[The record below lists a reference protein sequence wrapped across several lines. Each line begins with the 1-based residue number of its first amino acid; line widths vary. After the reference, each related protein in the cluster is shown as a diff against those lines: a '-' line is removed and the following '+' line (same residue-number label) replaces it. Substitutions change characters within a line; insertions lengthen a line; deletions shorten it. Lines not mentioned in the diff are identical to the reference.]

1 MKLKCPFFGRI
12 YLCIFLLALAAG
24 CMDLNMSIRPTDL
37 PAGDKLPL
45 HAVLVLN
52 QDLSSFKYEYNNN
65 GVVYPFGSLV
75 QDYARHV
82 VSTSF
87 QHVDEATSSEKA
99 FGNLSADI
107 VLIPRPVKA
116 ERHLAMYGWDTNDF
130 TLVVEWVAKDR
141 ATRNTVWQRTI
152 AADASEKL
160 SDDVWHPGYL
170 VQKLFDDLSLKTLE
184 AFQKAPELRNGVH

>member
-1 MKLKCPFFGRI
+1 MKLKCPFVGRI
-12 YLCIFLLALAAG
+12 FLCVSLLALAAG
-24 CMDLNMSIRPTDL
+24 CMDLNMSIRPTNL

-52 QDLSSFKYEYNNN
+52 QDLPDFKYEFNHN
-65 GVVYPFGSLV
+65 GVVYPFGTLL
-75 QDYARHV
+75 QDCARQV
-82 VSTSF
+82 VGASF
-87 QHVDEATSSEKA
+87 QQVDEVTSSEKA

-107 VLIPRPVKA
+107 VLIPRPVKV

-141 ATRNTVWQRTI
+141 ATQNTVWQRTI
-152 AADASEKL
+152 TADASEKL

-170 VQKLFDDLSLKTLE
+170 VQKLFDDLSIKTHE
-184 AFQKAPELRNGVH
+184 AFQKAPELRNKP